1 MIISTKSSKTQDFTL
16 IPASESPDQVAQL
29 FFKGKCV
36 RDVSF
41 QEEIIAQF
49 QVGDCYLIMMDEN
62 TPFEGG
68 LFIMLLDR
76 NFKQLDCRQLGIPYQ
91 AGWLDKLDIISD
103 RELHFSFFGND
114 RWRLEILDQPQYM
127 WRNYTQRQPC
137 RQWSKIFSRRHLQ
150 LSQISSK

>member
-16 IPASESPDQVAQL
+16 IPASESTDQVAQL

-91 AGWLDKLDIISD
+91 AGWVEKLDIISD
-103 RELHFSFFGND
+103 RELRF
-114 RWRLEILDQPQYM
+114 
-127 WRNYTQRQPC
+127 
-137 RQWSKIFSRRHLQ
+137 
-150 LSQISSK
+150 